1 MFNYQKFRDPGE
13 KLFKKLSRIIVKIFW
28 LEKINPNFLTLI
40 GLGLNFLT
48 AYLII
53 VQERYFAGLMLII
66 ASLFDTFDG
75 TVARL
80 QNKVTN
86 FGKFID
92 SVSDRISEG
101 VVLSALVFYYA
112 CLFDYHNMALI
123 LVILVASFCISY
135 IRSKAES
142 LGIECKEGFI
152 QRPERV
158 IGILLILFLPQY
170 ERVLLYV
177 LAVLSIITVLQRVNL
192 VIRNFT
198 QMPEK

>member
-1 MFNYQKFRDPGE
+1 
-13 KLFKKLSRIIVKIFW
+13 LSRIIVKIFW